1 VFIHVHKAP
10 INLESFRSLSRIT
23 KEKKQTEQKII
34 TTTSTTTTL
43 ALELNHALN
52 HERGR
57 KVE

>member
-1 VFIHVHKAP
+1 MHVHKAP

-23 KEKKQTEQKII
+23 EEKKQAEKKTI

-43 ALELNHALN
+43 ALELNHALD

>member
-1 VFIHVHKAP
+1 MHVHKAP
-10 INLESFRSLSRIT
+10 INLKSFRSLSRIT
-23 KEKKQTEQKII
+23 KQKKQAEKKII

-43 ALELNHALN
+43 SLKLNHALD

>member
-1 VFIHVHKAP
+1 MHVHKAP
-10 INLESFRSLSRIT
+10 INLESFRSLLRIIE
-23 KEKKQTEQKII
+23 EKKQAEKKII

-43 ALELNHALN
+43 ALELNHALD

>member
-1 VFIHVHKAP
+1 MHVHKAP

-23 KEKKQTEQKII
+23 KEKKQAEKKTI
-34 TTTSTTTTL
+34 TTTSTITTL
-43 ALELNHALN
+43 VLELNHALD